1 MRLCYDLTPEELTDG
16 KLADIARQLGHSS
29 LAETLDRY
37 NWWAVSVDDVEQ
49 ALIHDLKMQTK

>member
-1 MRLCYDLTPEELTDG
+1 MRLCYDLTPDELTDG

-29 LAETLDRY
+29 LAEALDRY